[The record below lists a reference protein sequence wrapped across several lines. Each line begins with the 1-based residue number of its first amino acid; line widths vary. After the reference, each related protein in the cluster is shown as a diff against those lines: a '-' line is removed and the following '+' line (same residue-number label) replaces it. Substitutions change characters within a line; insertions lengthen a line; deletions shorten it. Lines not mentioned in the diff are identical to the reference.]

1 MKELRIDPITNDVVI
16 FATDRLKR
24 PLDTADIPNEDEE
37 TNEYDEECPFAKEMK
52 LMQLMH
58 YLK

>member
-37 TNEYDEECPFAKEMK
+37 LMNMMKNAHFAKEMK